1 MTSSSSSSS
10 AWVLSTLLLLGGGG
24 IVAAAAASSA
34 VRVVRRYRK
43 DMEQIRSSLKD
54 LPAKMFLSKSTG
66 LSVQYM
72 EREPQTTTKPAMM
85 MWCLVLHPSG
95 GGCDQGL
102 LLGELLLPKDCGIIA
117 PSRAGYLKSSEW
129 KPPQQ
134 EDEEKQPIG
143 KALDAQ
149 AKAIV
154 ELLDHLDLKQV
165 SIVGLSAGSI
175 LALEL
180 TRLYPSRVSSL
191 VLVSPIIPYKQQGKD
206 ETLPNPPQW
215 VLKLA
220 FGNDFVK
227 WMAVR
232 LFTQATLQS
241 MFGSSS
247 QVDQCQKALQTA
259 IVEALLPAQERFPGF
274 LLDFEAIMTHRL
286 TAEQLFLTKEI
297 QCKILFLAS
306 QTDVQSKL
314 EYNRLPS
321 TASSETRMRKQ
332 EEDQMIITEIIRES
346 GTHMLLDDIP
356 GTQVAIKQFFA
367 KNNASSFQ

>member
-1 MTSSSSSSS
+1 
-10 AWVLSTLLLLGGGG
+10 L
-24 IVAAAAASSA
+24 AAAAASSA

-72 EREPQTTTKPAMM
+72 EREPQRTTTTKPAVTM

-102 LLGELLLPKDCGIIA
+102 VLGELLLPKDCGIIA
-117 PSRAGYLKSSEW
+117 PSRAGYLESSQW
-129 KPPQQ
+129 KPPPPQQ
-134 EDEEKQPIG
+134 EDEENQPVG

-154 ELLDHLDLKQV
+154 ELLDHLDLQQV

-191 VLVSPIIPYKQQGKD
+191 VLLSPIIPYKQEGKD
-206 ETLPNPPQW
+206 ETLFNPPQW

-241 MFGSSS
+241 IFGSSS
-247 QVDQCQKALQTA
+247 SEVDQCQKALQTA
-259 IVEALLPAQERFPGF
+259 IVEALLPARERFPGF
-274 LLDFEAIMTHRL
+274 LLDLEAIMTHRL

-314 EYNRLPS
+314 EYNRLPNS
-321 TASSETRMRKQ
+321 TACSETMRKQ
-332 EEDQMIITEIIRES
+332 EDQDQMIVTEIIRES

-356 GTQVAIKQFFA
+356 GTQVAIEQFFA
-367 KNNASSFQ
+367 KNHASSFQ

>member
-1 MTSSSSSSS
+1 
-10 AWVLSTLLLLGGGG
+10 V
-24 IVAAAAASSA
+24 
-34 VRVVRRYRK
+34 
-43 DMEQIRSSLKD
+43 
-54 LPAKMFLSKSTG
+54 
-66 LSVQYM
+66 
-72 EREPQTTTKPAMM
+72 
-85 MWCLVLHPSG
+85 G

-102 LLGELLLPKDCGIIA
+102 VLGELLLPKDCGIIA
-117 PSRAGYLKSSEW
+117 PSRAGYLESSEW
-129 KPPQQ
+129 KPPPPQR
-134 EDEEKQPIG
+134 EDEEKQPVG

-154 ELLDHLDLKQV
+154 ELLDHLDLQQV

-191 VLVSPIIPYKQQGKD
+191 VLLSPIIPYKQERKD
-206 ETLPNPPQW
+206 ETLFNPPQW

-241 MFGSSS
+241 IFGSSS
-247 QVDQCQKALQTA
+247 SEVDQCQKALQTA
-259 IVEALLPAQERFPGF
+259 IVEALLPARERFPGF
-274 LLDFEAIMTHRL
+274 LLDLEAIMTHRL

-321 TASSETRMRKQ
+321 TASSETIMRKQ

-356 GTQVAIKQFFA
+356 GTQVAIEQFFA

>member
-1 MTSSSSSSS
+1 
-10 AWVLSTLLLLGGGG
+10 L
-24 IVAAAAASSA
+24 AAAAASSA

-72 EREPQTTTKPAMM
+72 EREPQTTTKTKPAVTM

-102 LLGELLLPKDCGIIA
+102 VLGELLLPKDCGIIA

-129 KPPQQ
+129 KPPPPQQ
-134 EDEEKQPIG
+134 EDEEKQPPVG

-154 ELLDHLDLKQV
+154 ELLDHLDLQQV

-191 VLVSPIIPYKQQGKD
+191 VLLSPIIPYKQEGKD
-206 ETLPNPPQW
+206 ETLFNPPQW

-241 MFGSSS
+241 IFGSSS
-247 QVDQCQKALQTA
+247 SEVDQCQKALQTA
-259 IVEALLPAQERFPGF
+259 IVEALLPARERFPGF
-274 LLDFEAIMTHRL
+274 LLDLEAIMTHRL

-314 EYNRLPS
+314 EYNRLPNS
-321 TASSETRMRKQ
+321 TACSE
-332 EEDQMIITEIIRES
+332 MIITEIIRES

-356 GTQVAIKQFFA
+356 GTQVAIEHFFA